1 MARFAVE
8 LVFGPDSEKRLAVR
22 PAHREYIASLAE
34 KGVVLAAGPYA
45 DDTGALIIYEVADEA
60 SLKEIL
66 SADPYTPHERRHEV
80 GDPRLERVARFVAHR
95 LAA

>member
-8 LVFGPDSEKRLAVR
+8 LVFGSDHEKRLAVR

-45 DDTGALIIYEVADEA
+45 DDTGALIVYEAADEA
-60 SLKEIL
+60 ALNEII
-66 SADPYTPHERRHEV
+66 SADPYTPANVITKWEI
-80 GDPRLERVARFVAHR
+80 RVWNA
-95 LAA
+95 LLGSWLTD

>member
-8 LVFGPDSEKRLAVR
+8 LVFGPDREKRLAVR

-45 DDTGALIIYEVADEA
+45 DDTGALIIYEAADET
-60 SLKEIL
+60 S
-66 SADPYTPHERRHEV
+66 
-80 GDPRLERVARFVAHR
+80 
-95 LAA
+95 